1 MDFKAEFQEANLMY
15 TFCQTPVLGLGQGVD
30 FTFASDNNNNNNDK
44 DKKQEKN
51 PPKVLERNGTR
62 G

>member
-30 FTFASDNNNNNNDK
+30 FTFASDNNNNNNNDNDNK
-44 DKKQEKN
+44 
-51 PPKVLERNGTR
+51 T
-62 G
+62 